1 MVRAIISATFK
12 KFYQVIE
19 DLCRNFVD
27 KKIEYLKQSSK
38 DEMPLLDISKDY

>member
-27 KKIEYLKQSSK
+27 KKIVYLKQSSK
-38 DEMPLLDISKDY
+38 DEMLLLDISKDY